1 MTRAMWC
8 GNVIGDMESRQSA
21 SRLSVSSSPKLP
33 PMRNVSCVLPGD
45 AEIRH
50 AAAQLLARAGLSLHA
65 EGDDRAAAREPLA
78 DERGLR
84 GQRLPHLRGRGILGQ
99 ARLRQLG
106 DLELA
111 EALQPFTVFLHC
123 IAVELLLQFP
133 HTEDADLLHC

>member
-33 PMRNVSCVLPGD
+33 ADEKRQLRPPGD

-84 GQRLPHLRGRGILGQ
+84 GQRLPHLRGQMDPRQESKGKSVTWTRQ
-99 ARLRQLG
+99 RLEMR
-106 DLELA
+106 
-111 EALQPFTVFLHC
+111 
-123 IAVELLLQFP
+123 
-133 HTEDADLLHC
+133 